1 MITAQNDAQIA
12 ERSKLLT
19 SFLSATLDM
28 FMPIVKSATQ
38 GALENGQL
46 KIENVS
52 ENLESYGLKKIQ
64 SVAEKSTEMRTTNVD
79 TEFLLKMLGNYSK
92 SNLSGVKFAVRN
104 FRKKVWSLT
113 IATALTMCGVSYA
126 TSATFGLPLS
136 KETDSCKK
144 HWHTSKVIEVSH
156 KQAYGNTTC
165 TGYDKI
171 EITPKELLNSAVFN
185 WSRVVSMFSLTG
197 TELMYTRGE
206 EEVIDLMET
215 YLDAAEKSVKEEFE
229 VALIGDGTGAGG
241 RELIGLG
248 GAIPVIPNTGVYG
261 GIDRA
266 TVPNWRTSTFNITNG
281 DVSGFTTWDSTTAR
295 PIIERIA
302 LNRSRNG
309 RYADLLIA
317 DSLSYQAISASFVAH
332 QRIVSER
339 LGRLGFAGLTYM
351 TPAGPVDIV
360 AAGGIGT
367 VMPANTIFGI
377 DTQGL
382 AIYEF
387 PDQAFV
393 PFHPGDGMR
402 PINQD
407 AVAQGIVWSGQLVL
421 ENPLFSYRIITA

>member
-1 MITAQNDAQIA
+1 MAIVQDRNYRQ
-12 ERSKLLT
+12 LLT
-19 SFLSATLDM
+19 AAVARRSREVQD
-28 FMPIVKSATQ
+28 IVYNSTPLTRILRDQ
-38 GALENGQL
+38 GR
-46 KIENVS
+46 I
-52 ENLESYGLKKIQ
+52 
-64 SVAEKSTEMRTTNVD
+64 R
-79 TEFLLKMLGNYSK
+79 
-92 SNLSGVKFAVRN
+92 VKRAGGPELRIPVQFD
-104 FRKKVWSLT
+104 KL
-113 IATALTMCGVSYA
+113 
-126 TSATFGLPLS
+126 
-136 KETDSCKK
+136 
-144 HWHTSKVIEVSH
+144 
-156 KQAYGNTTC
+156 QAQWF

-197 TELMYTRGE
+197 TEMMYTRGE
-206 EEVIDLMET
+206 EEIIDLMET

-241 RELIGLG
+241 REMIGLG
-248 GAIPVIPNTGVYG
+248 GAIPVIPNTGTYG

-266 TVPNWRTSTFNITNG
+266 TVPNWRTSTFNIPNG

-332 QRIVSER
+332 QRLASER
-339 LGRLGFAGLTYM
+339 LARLGFAGLTYM

>member
-1 MITAQNDAQIA
+1 MAIVQDRNYRQ
-12 ERSKLLT
+12 LLT
-19 SFLSATLDM
+19 AAVARRSREVQD
-28 FMPIVKSATQ
+28 IVYNSTPLTRILRDQ
-38 GALENGQL
+38 GR
-46 KIENVS
+46 I
-52 ENLESYGLKKIQ
+52 
-64 SVAEKSTEMRTTNVD
+64 R
-79 TEFLLKMLGNYSK
+79 
-92 SNLSGVKFAVRN
+92 VKRAGGPELRIPVQFD
-104 FRKKVWSLT
+104 KL
-113 IATALTMCGVSYA
+113 
-126 TSATFGLPLS
+126 
-136 KETDSCKK
+136 
-144 HWHTSKVIEVSH
+144 
-156 KQAYGNTTC
+156 QAQWF

-266 TVPNWRTSTFNITNG
+266 TVPNWRTSTFNIPNG
-281 DVSGFTTWDSTTAR
+281 DVAGFTTWDSTTAR

-302 LNRSRNG
+302 LERSRNG

>member
-1 MITAQNDAQIA
+1 MAIVQDRNYRQ
-12 ERSKLLT
+12 LLT
-19 SFLSATLDM
+19 AAVARRSREVQD
-28 FMPIVKSATQ
+28 IVYNSTPLTSILRDQ
-38 GALENGQL
+38 GR
-46 KIENVS
+46 I
-52 ENLESYGLKKIQ
+52 
-64 SVAEKSTEMRTTNVD
+64 R
-79 TEFLLKMLGNYSK
+79 
-92 SNLSGVKFAVRN
+92 VKRAGGPELRIPVQFD
-104 FRKKVWSLT
+104 KL
-113 IATALTMCGVSYA
+113 
-126 TSATFGLPLS
+126 
-136 KETDSCKK
+136 
-144 HWHTSKVIEVSH
+144 
-156 KQAYGNTTC
+156 QAQWF

-266 TVPNWRTSTFNITNG
+266 TVPNWRTSTFNIPNG

-407 AVAQGIVWSGQLVL
+407 AVAQGVVWSGQLVL

>member
-1 MITAQNDAQIA
+1 
-12 ERSKLLT
+12 
-19 SFLSATLDM
+19 
-28 FMPIVKSATQ
+28 MPIVQDRNYRQLLTAAVARRSREVQDIVYNATPLTRILRDQ
-38 GALENGQL
+38 GRI
-46 KIENVS
+46 K
-52 ENLESYGLKKIQ
+52 
-64 SVAEKSTEMRTTNVD
+64 
-79 TEFLLKMLGNYSK
+79 
-92 SNLSGVKFAVRN
+92 VKRAGGPELRIPVQFD
-104 FRKKVWSLT
+104 KL
-113 IATALTMCGVSYA
+113 
-126 TSATFGLPLS
+126 
-136 KETDSCKK
+136 
-144 HWHTSKVIEVSH
+144 
-156 KQAYGNTTC
+156 QAQWF

-241 RELIGLG
+241 REMIGLG

-266 TVPNWRTSTFNITNG
+266 TVPNWRTSTFNIPNG

>member
-1 MITAQNDAQIA
+1 MAIVQDRNYRQ
-12 ERSKLLT
+12 LLT
-19 SFLSATLDM
+19 AAVARRSREVQDIVYNATPLTRILRDEGR
-28 FMPIVKSATQ
+28 IRVKRA
-38 GALENGQL
+38 GGPELR
-46 KIENVS
+46 IPV
-52 ENLESYGLKKIQ
+52 
-64 SVAEKSTEMRTTNVD
+64 
-79 TEFLLKMLGNYSK
+79 EFDKL
-92 SNLSGVKFAVRN
+92 
-104 FRKKVWSLT
+104 
-113 IATALTMCGVSYA
+113 
-126 TSATFGLPLS
+126 
-136 KETDSCKK
+136 
-144 HWHTSKVIEVSH
+144 
-156 KQAYGNTTC
+156 QAQWF

-185 WSRVVSMFSLTG
+185 WSRVVGMFSLTG

-206 EEVIDLMET
+206 EEVIDLMEF

-229 VALIGDGTGAGG
+229 VSMVGDGTGSGG
-241 RELIGLG
+241 RQLIGLG
-248 GAIPVIPNTGVYG
+248 GAIPIVPNSGVYG
-261 GIDRA
+261 GIDRG
-266 TVPNWRTSTFNITNG
+266 TVANWRTSTFNIPGG
-281 DVSGFTTWDSTTAR
+281 DVAPYTTWDSTTAR

-317 DSLSYQAISASFVAH
+317 DSLSYAAISASFVAH
-332 QRIVSER
+332 QRIVSDR

-377 DTQGL
+377 DTKGL
-382 AIYEF
+382 SIYEF
-387 PDQAFV
+387 PGQSFV

>member
-1 MITAQNDAQIA
+1 MAIVQDRNYRQ
-12 ERSKLLT
+12 LLT
-19 SFLSATLDM
+19 AAVARRSREVQD
-28 FMPIVKSATQ
+28 IVYNSTPLTRILRDQ
-38 GALENGQL
+38 GRIRVKRAGGPELRIPVQFDKLEAQW
-46 KIENVS
+46 
-52 ENLESYGLKKIQ
+52 
-64 SVAEKSTEMRTTNVD
+64 
-79 TEFLLKMLGNYSK
+79 F
-92 SNLSGVKFAVRN
+92 
-104 FRKKVWSLT
+104 
-113 IATALTMCGVSYA
+113 
-126 TSATFGLPLS
+126 
-136 KETDSCKK
+136 
-144 HWHTSKVIEVSH
+144 
-156 KQAYGNTTC
+156 

-229 VALIGDGTGAGG
+229 VAMIGDGTGQGG

-248 GAIPVIPNTGVYG
+248 GAIPVIPNVGIYG

-266 TVPNWRTSTFNITNG
+266 TVPNWRTSTFNIPNG
-281 DVSGFTTWDSTTAR
+281 DVAGFNVWDSTTAR
-295 PIIERIA
+295 PIIEQIS

-317 DSLSYQAISASFVAH
+317 DALSYQAISASFVAH

-339 LGRLGFAGLTYM
+339 LGRLGFTGLTYM

-360 AAGGIGT
+360 AAGGIGN

-387 PDQAFV
+387 PNQAFV

>member
-1 MITAQNDAQIA
+1 MAIVQDRNYRQ
-12 ERSKLLT
+12 LLT
-19 SFLSATLDM
+19 AAVARRSREVQD
-28 FMPIVKSATQ
+28 IVY
-38 GALENGQL
+38 N
-46 KIENVS
+46 
-52 ENLESYGLKKIQ
+52 
-64 SVAEKSTEMRTTNVD
+64 STPLTRILREEGRI
-79 TEFLLKMLGNYSK
+79 K
-92 SNLSGVKFAVRN
+92 VKRAGGPELRIPVQFD
-104 FRKKVWSLT
+104 KL
-113 IATALTMCGVSYA
+113 
-126 TSATFGLPLS
+126 
-136 KETDSCKK
+136 
-144 HWHTSKVIEVSH
+144 
-156 KQAYGNTTC
+156 QAQWF

-197 TELMYTRGE
+197 TELMFTRGE
-206 EEVIDLMET
+206 EEVIDLMES

-229 VALIGDGTGAGG
+229 VAMIGDGTGSGG
-241 RELIGLG
+241 RQLIGLG
-248 GAIPVIPNTGVYG
+248 GAIPVLPNTGIYA
-261 GIDRA
+261 GINRG
-266 TVPNWRTSTFNITNG
+266 TVPNWRTSTFNIPNG

-295 PIIERIA
+295 PIIEQIA

-317 DSLSYQAISASFVAH
+317 DSLSYQAISSSFVAH

-382 AIYEF
+382 SIYEF

>member
-1 MITAQNDAQIA
+1 MAIVQDRNYRQ
-12 ERSKLLT
+12 LLT
-19 SFLSATLDM
+19 AAVARRSREVQD
-28 FMPIVKSATQ
+28 IVYNSTPLTRILRDQ
-38 GALENGQL
+38 GR
-46 KIENVS
+46 I
-52 ENLESYGLKKIQ
+52 
-64 SVAEKSTEMRTTNVD
+64 R
-79 TEFLLKMLGNYSK
+79 
-92 SNLSGVKFAVRN
+92 VKRAGGPELRIPVQFD
-104 FRKKVWSLT
+104 KL
-113 IATALTMCGVSYA
+113 
-126 TSATFGLPLS
+126 
-136 KETDSCKK
+136 
-144 HWHTSKVIEVSH
+144 
-156 KQAYGNTTC
+156 QAQWF

-266 TVPNWRTSTFNITNG
+266 TVPNWRTSTFNIPNG
-281 DVSGFTTWDSTTAR
+281 DVPGFTTWDSTTAR

-339 LGRLGFAGLTYM
+339 LGRLGFSGLTYM

-360 AAGGIGT
+360 AAGGIGN